1 MSMKLNDVNGDASVA
16 AFGFRATSASL
27 KPVHLAQ
34 VMFSH
39 TLETVRSPE
48 DLFAFAEKPSR
59 TPSSE
64 LGQNLKDLFESSQGL
79 TDGQMDNL
87 RHSMRQV
94 LANDNALY
102 ASQRGSAPTCTS
114 DWFIID
120 AAAGV
125 TAGRFLYTLLNRAS
139 GGVEDRLE
147 EQLRDHHD
155 AISLLFRP
163 LAKDADESAATM
175 KPWTEPELGPA
186 FEDGLIATDFV
197 DGYAT
202 LSQHLKSNNG
212 SSGLNYPRDLR
223 RVVKYACVAFYL
235 YMANRHQELRDAEN
249 DRDRLPIVLNY
260 TGDTENPVADASL
273 DCARTAHS
281 EVQRATRLGVK
292 EILDREGYRS
302 YSEDEIYEGLENREF
317 LEVNRNSEE
326 KRNED
331 YETFE
336 AIFSADPAGDTFE
349 KLVNAVSDAIHH
361 SSSRFNTYTPQST
374 AQTFGWRSGLL
385 KPRGNR
391 ANKRRFRPDPEI
403 LESILLSVIEP
414 EESMALGELCDEL
427 RTRYGIIIGG
437 TENDREHLAAWDIH
451 LGASGTE
458 SDPLNNRNYE
468 GFKQAVVDLGFAQE
482 YADGV
487 TIVST
492 TSKHE

>member
-1 MSMKLNDVNGDASVA
+1 MGMKLNDVNGDASVA
-16 AFGFRATSASL
+16 AFGFKATSASL

-39 TLETVRSPE
+39 TLETMRSPE

-59 TPSSE
+59 TPSNE
-64 LGQNLKDLFESSQGL
+64 LDPHLKDLFETSQGL
-79 TDGQMDNL
+79 TDEQLDTL
-87 RHSMRQV
+87 RQSMRKV

-125 TAGRFLYTLLNRAS
+125 TAGRFLYTLMNQAS
-139 GGVEDRLE
+139 GGAEQKIE

-163 LAKDADESAATM
+163 LAKDAEESMATM
-175 KPWTEPELGPA
+175 KLWDEPDLGPA
-186 FEDGLIATDFV
+186 FADGHIANEFV
-197 DGYAT
+197 DGYTA
-202 LSQHLKSNNG
+202 LSNHLKSNTG
-212 SSGLNYPRDLR
+212 TASLNYPRDLR
-223 RVVKYACVAFYL
+223 RVVKYGCVAFYL
-235 YMANRHQELRDAEN
+235 YMANRHQEIN
-249 DRDRLPIVLNY
+249 DNGADRGRLPIVLNY
-260 TGDTENPVADASL
+260 TGDTGNPVADASL
-273 DCARTAHS
+273 DCSRTAHS
-281 EVQRATRLGVK
+281 EIQRATRLGVRTV
-292 EILDREGYRS
+292 LDRDGYRA
-302 YSEDEIYEGLENREF
+302 YTEEEIYEQLEAREF
-317 LEVNRNSEE
+317 LEVGRNSEE
-326 KRNED
+326 KRDED

-336 AIFSADPAGDTFE
+336 AIYAADPASDTFE

-361 SSSRFNTYTPQST
+361 SSSRFNTYTPQTT

-414 EESMALGELCDEL
+414 GESMSLGELCEEL
-427 RTRYGIIIGG
+427 RTRYGIIVGG
-437 TENDREHLAAWDIH
+437 TERDREHLAAWDIH
-451 LGASGTE
+451 IGASGTE
-458 SDPLNNRNYE
+458 RDPLNNRNYE

-492 TSKHE
+492 PSRA

>member
-1 MSMKLNDVNGDASVA
+1 MGMKLNDVNGDASVA
-16 AFGFRATSASL
+16 AFGFKATSASL

-64 LGQNLKDLFESSQGL
+64 LDPHLKDLFESSQGL
-79 TDGQMDNL
+79 TDEQLDTL
-87 RHSMRQV
+87 RQSMRKV

-125 TAGRFLYTLLNRAS
+125 TAGRFLYTLLNQAS
-139 GGVEDRLE
+139 GGAEQKLE

-163 LAKDADESAATM
+163 LAKDAEESMATM
-175 KPWTEPELGPA
+175 KPWDEPELGSA
-186 FEDGLIATDFV
+186 FDDDYIATEFV
-197 DGYAT
+197 DGYAA
-202 LSQHLKSNNG
+202 LSNHLKSNNG
-212 SSGLNYPRDLR
+212 TASLNYPRDLR
-223 RVVKYACVAFYL
+223 RVVKYGCVAFYL
-235 YMANRHQELRDAEN
+235 YMANRHQEIN
-249 DRDRLPIVLNY
+249 DNGADRGRLPIVLNY
-260 TGDTENPVADASL
+260 TGDTDNPVADASL
-273 DCARTAHS
+273 DCSRTAHS
-281 EVQRATRLGVK
+281 EIQRATRLGVRTV
-292 EILDREGYRS
+292 LDREGYRA
-302 YSEDEIYEGLENREF
+302 YSEEEIYEQLEAREF
-317 LEVNRNSEE
+317 LEVGRNSKE
-326 KRNED
+326 KLDED

-336 AIFSADPAGDTFE
+336 AIYSADPASDTFE

-361 SSSRFNTYTPQST
+361 SSSRFNTYTPQTT

-414 EESMALGELCDEL
+414 GESMSLGELCEEL
-427 RTRYGIIIGG
+427 RTRYGIIVGG
-437 TENDREHLAAWDIH
+437 TENDREHLASWDIH
-451 LGASGTE
+451 VGASGTE

-492 TSKHE
+492 PSRA

>member
-1 MSMKLNDVNGDASVA
+1 MKLNDINGDASVA

-27 KPVHLAQ
+27 KPVHLTQ

-64 LGQNLKDLFESSQGL
+64 LDPQLKDLFESPQGI
-79 TDGQMDNL
+79 TDERMDNL
-87 RHSMRQV
+87 RQSMRQV

-139 GGVEDRLE
+139 EGIEQKIE

-163 LAKDADESAATM
+163 LAKNADESAATM
-175 KPWTEPELGPA
+175 KPWSEPKLGPA
-186 FEDGLIATDFV
+186 FDDDTVATEFEN
-197 DGYAT
+197 GYT
-202 LSQHLKSNNG
+202 VLSQHLKSNNG
-212 SSGLNYPRDLR
+212 SASLNYPRDLR
-223 RVVKYACVAFYL
+223 RVVKYGCVAFYL
-235 YMANRHQELRDAEN
+235 YMANRHQEVNDNEN
-249 DRDRLPIVLNY
+249 GRGRLPIVLNY
-260 TGDTENPVADASL
+260 TGDTDNPVADASL

-281 EVQRATRLGVK
+281 EIQRATRLGVR
-292 EILDREGYRS
+292 EILDRDGYRA
-302 YSEDEIYEGLENREF
+302 YSEDEIYDQLEDRDF
-317 LEVNRNSEE
+317 LEVSRKSEE
-326 KRNED
+326 KRDED

-336 AIFSADPAGDTFE
+336 AIYNADPASDTFE
-349 KLVNAVSDAIHH
+349 KLANTVSDAIHH
-361 SSSRFNTYTPQST
+361 SSSRFNTYTPQTT
-374 AQTFGWRSGLL
+374 AKTFGWRSGLL

-414 EESMALGELCDEL
+414 GESMSLGELCEEL
-427 RTRYGIIIGG
+427 RSRYGIIVGG
-437 TENDREHLAAWDIH
+437 TEHDRKHLAVWDIH

-492 TSKHE
+492 SKNE

>member
-1 MSMKLNDVNGDASVA
+1 MGMKLNDVNGDASVA
-16 AFGFRATSASL
+16 AFGFKATSASL

-64 LGQNLKDLFESSQGL
+64 LDPQLKGLFESSQGL
-79 TDGQMDNL
+79 TDEQLDNL

-114 DWFIID
+114 GWFIIN

-139 GGVEDRLE
+139 GGVEQKLE

-186 FEDGLIATDFV
+186 FGDGTVANEFV
-197 DGYAT
+197 GGYT
-202 LSQHLKSNNG
+202 VLSEHLKSNNG
-212 SSGLNYPRDLR
+212 TTSLNYPRDLR
-223 RVVKYACVAFYL
+223 RVVKYGCVAFYL
-235 YMANRHQELRDAEN
+235 YMVNRHQEINDIAN
-249 DRDRLPIVLNY
+249 DRGRLPIVLNY
-260 TGDTENPVADASL
+260 TGDTENPVANASL
-273 DCARTAHS
+273 ECARTAHS
-281 EVQRATRLGVK
+281 EIQRATRLGVR
-292 EILDREGYRS
+292 EVLDRDGYRA
-302 YSEDEIYEGLENREF
+302 YSEDEIYKQLENRE
-317 LEVNRNSEE
+317 LLQVTRKSEE
-326 KRNED
+326 KRDED

-336 AIFSADPAGDTFE
+336 AIYSADPASDIFE
-349 KLVNAVSDAIHH
+349 RLVNAVSDAIHH
-361 SSSRFNTYTPQST
+361 SSSRFNTYTPQTT
-374 AQTFGWRSGLL
+374 AQTFGWRAGLL

-414 EESMALGELCDEL
+414 GESMSLGELCEEL
-427 RTRYGIIIGG
+427 RTRYGIIVGG
-437 TENDREHLAAWDIH
+437 TEHDRENLAAWDIH

-487 TIVST
+487 TIVSAPF
-492 TSKHE
+492 KHE